1 MLPTTEM
8 ARNMPAKILFVDDEP
23 DLECLICQKFRQKI
37 RTGEYQVFFAHNGV
51 EALSTLRE
59 QPDIDI
65 ILTDINMPV
74 MDGMALLAK
83 LNELVTMVKTV
94 VISAYGDLGNIR
106 KAMNGGAFDF
116 LIKPINFQDLEITIN
131 KTLSEVQKL
140 KENRRDRQEKEEA
153 LRRSEASA
161 REQATKLELTL
172 QELQRTQAQLIQTEK
187 MSSLGQLVAGVAHEI
202 NNPVNFIYGNLTYVS
217 EYNHILLDLINLY
230 QQCYPNPDPKIEAL
244 IKDSDLEFLSEDL
257 PKILS
262 SMTVGAERIRQIVL
276 ILRNFSRVDESEM
289 KQVNIHDGIDSTLV
303 ILQNRLKARADSPA
317 IQITKEYAD
326 LPLIE
331 CYAGQLNQVFMN
343 LLSNA
348 IDAVLEQ
355 KKETALSQLSP
366 CIWIRTSVLNR
377 DWVRISIKDNG
388 LGMSGGVKAQ
398 LFNPFFTT
406 KPVGKGTGLGLAISY
421 QIIVEKHGGQMQCVS
436 KPGEGAEFSIDIPI
450 RQSNLAQM
458 KVS

>member
-1 MLPTTEM
+1 
-8 ARNMPAKILFVDDEP
+8 
-23 DLECLICQKFRQKI
+23 
-37 RTGEYQVFFAHNGV
+37 
-51 EALSTLRE
+51 
-59 QPDIDI
+59 
-65 ILTDINMPV
+65 
-74 MDGMALLAK
+74 
-83 LNELVTMVKTV
+83 
-94 VISAYGDLGNIR
+94 
-106 KAMNGGAFDF
+106 
-116 LIKPINFQDLEITIN
+116 
-131 KTLSEVQKL
+131 
-140 KENRRDRQEKEEA
+140 
-153 LRRSEASA
+153 
-161 REQATKLELTL
+161 
-172 QELQRTQAQLIQTEK
+172 

-303 ILQNRLKARADSPA
+303 MLQNRLKARADSPA

-377 DWVRISIKDNG
+377 DLVRISIKDNG
-388 LGMSGGVKAQ
+388 PGMSGGVKAQ